1 MGCNCYSLSENQ
13 IEKRKKKKE
22 LQIQN
27 KENEII
33 NHQVCYSEL
42 QQAFYKKLKNE
53 YAKNDETIRNL
64 LREDLNEIY
73 IFEKLIYLD
82 TNCKIFQAKKD
93 NFPLKYQIKSC
104 TTEDL
109 NNESLT
115 QLKFE
120 LESLKNTSQSNLIN
134 VYEYYLDSK
143 YFHVI
148 TQTENDSHKDLL
160 QILLERGVFTEE
172 ETCNI
177 ISKLLSAMD
186 EFHSKGIIHRNI
198 IPENIKFHNKEMNFN
213 PLLTNFCFKN
223 NHIKRIM
230 SKNRI
235 ESSLFF
241 AAPELYYSEC
251 STKSDIWSI
260 GILMYILLSAELPFY
275 SEKSVELEEFIKNR
289 KLNFSEKLWTNIT
302 GEAKHL
308 ITKMICKN
316 PDNRPSAK
324 ECLNNWFFDKHIIRL
339 HSMNSNEEIS
349 NNIIFEL
356 NSFSIMSRYINRII
370 ALAVEYMS
378 NQQIDRLNKHIIEI
392 DKHKTGLINYSD
404 LQEAIKLIDNN
415 VVQAKFKLLMKE
427 FANPDFKLRYKDIF
441 EGFYYCKK
449 EISEELLWNL
459 FKFIDTDND
468 KLLYY
473 NEFKTFLDK
482 ISVIIDVKDISLILE
497 RKNHLYEKID
507 NKNFQLLLSEIKN
520 NSI

>member
-1 MGCNCYSLSENQ
+1 
-13 IEKRKKKKE
+13 
-22 LQIQN
+22 
-27 KENEII
+27 
-33 NHQVCYSEL
+33 
-42 QQAFYKKLKNE
+42 
-53 YAKNDETIRNL
+53 
-64 LREDLNEIY
+64 
-73 IFEKLIYLD
+73 
-82 TNCKIFQAKKD
+82 
-93 NFPLKYQIKSC
+93 
-104 TTEDL
+104 
-109 NNESLT
+109 
-115 QLKFE
+115 
-120 LESLKNTSQSNLIN
+120 
-134 VYEYYLDSK
+134 
-143 YFHVI
+143 
-148 TQTENDSHKDLL
+148 
-160 QILLERGVFTEE
+160 
-172 ETCNI
+172 
-177 ISKLLSAMD
+177 
-186 EFHSKGIIHRNI
+186 
-198 IPENIKFHNKEMNFN
+198 MNFN

-392 DKHKTGLINYSD
+392 DKHKTGLINNSD